1 MVIKHIH
8 LTNGLKLLSVVIL
21 LLLASCSTLTKN
33 PQTPLTVLT
42 VCAGSSKP
50 YPAKCIISNPY
61 IHKEVITPAVVA
73 IERSS
78 HDLNISCSID
88 NKVFGEAVI
97 SSSTDIDVTGNILIG
112 GVIGVVTDFV
122 SGNAYE
128 YQPKIQLLLDCEK
141 LTQSSD

>member
-1 MVIKHIH
+1 M
-8 LTNGLKLLSVVIL
+8 SL
-21 LLLASCSTLTKN
+21 LLVSCSTLTKN
-33 PQTPLTVLT
+33 SQTPLTIIT
-42 VCAGSSKP
+42 VCGGSSKP
-50 YPAKCIISNPY
+50 YPAKCIVSNPY
-61 IHKEVITPAVVA
+61 IHKEVITPAVIA

-97 SSSTDIDVTGNILIG
+97 SSNTDLDVTGNILIG

-128 YQPKIQLLLDCEK
+128 YQPKIQLLLDCKK
-141 LTQSSD
+141 LSESDK

>member
-1 MVIKHIH
+1 MAIKHIH
-8 LTNGLKLLSVVIL
+8 LINIAKLSLYSVSL
-21 LLLASCSTLTKN
+21 LLVSCSTLTKN
-33 PQTPLTVLT
+33 SQTPLTIIT
-42 VCAGSSKP
+42 VCGGSSKP
-50 YPAKCIISNPY
+50 YPAKCIVSNPY
-61 IHKEVITPAVVA
+61 IHKEVITPAVIA

-97 SSSTDIDVTGNILIG
+97 SSNTDLDVTGNILIG

-128 YQPKIQLLLDCEK
+128 YQPKIQLLLDCKK
-141 LTQSSD
+141 LSESDK

>member
-1 MVIKHIH
+1 M
-8 LTNGLKLLSVVIL
+8 LIL
-21 LLLASCSTLTKN
+21 VSCSTLTKN
-33 PQTPLTVLT
+33 SQTPLTIIT

-61 IHKEVITPAVVA
+61 IHKEVITPAVIA

-97 SSSTDIDVTGNILIG
+97 SSSTDVDVTGNILIG

-128 YQPKIQLLLDCEK
+128 YQPKIQLLLDCKK
-141 LTQSSD
+141 LIQPNK

>member
-1 MVIKHIH
+1 VVIKHIH

>member
-128 YQPKIQLLLDCEK
+128 YQPKIQLLLDCKK
-141 LTQSSD
+141 LSKSDK